1 MWFKLLKMVNLGSE
15 KGIFMKDK
23 TSRIIDRE
31 RRIRVLPFFAIIFF
45 AISMTVAVA
54 WGHGG
59 KSHAESFTALQALQ
73 KATELYDQLIV
84 RGKLDESWE
93 TGLNAV
99 EVTVRD
105 SNDRKEYRVGFHRQS
120 GSPEA
125 VYIFFSPEGEYGGSN
140 FDGKW

>member
-1 MWFKLLKMVNLGSE
+1 MNQQSLFAGHIPQLRKGVVLLGLMVFLGGGSLA
-15 KGIFMKDK
+15 F
-23 TSRIIDRE
+23 
-31 RRIRVLPFFAIIFF
+31 
-45 AISMTVAVA
+45 
-54 WGHGG
+54 GHGG

-125 VYIFFSPEGEYGGSN
+125 VYIFFSPEGEYSGSN

>member
-1 MWFKLLKMVNLGSE
+1 MNQQMLLARHIAHLRKGAMLLGLIVFLGGGSLA
-15 KGIFMKDK
+15 F
-23 TSRIIDRE
+23 
-31 RRIRVLPFFAIIFF
+31 
-45 AISMTVAVA
+45 
-54 WGHGG
+54 GHGG

-84 RGKLDESWE
+84 KGKLDESWE

-99 EVTVRD
+99 EVSVRD
-105 SNDRKEYRVGFHRQS
+105 SNDHKEYRVGFHRQS

-125 VYIFFSPEGEYGGSN
+125 VYIFFSPEGEYSGSN

>member
-1 MWFKLLKMVNLGSE
+1 
-15 KGIFMKDK
+15 MKDK

-31 RRIRVLPFFAIIFF
+31 RRIRVLPFF

>member
-1 MWFKLLKMVNLGSE
+1 
-15 KGIFMKDK
+15 MKDK
-23 TSRIIDRE
+23 TSRIVNRG
-31 RRIRVLPFFAIIFF
+31 RRIRVLPLFPIILVTI
-45 AISMTVAVA
+45 AMTVAVA

-59 KSHAESFTALQALQ
+59 KSHQDPFTALQALQ
-73 KATELYDQLIV
+73 KATELYDQLISK
-84 RGKLDESWE
+84 GKLDESWE

-125 VYIFFSPEGEYGGSN
+125 VYIFFSPEGEYSGSN

>member
-1 MWFKLLKMVNLGSE
+1 
-15 KGIFMKDK
+15 MKDK
-23 TSRIIDRE
+23 TSRIINRE

-84 RGKLDESWE
+84 KGKLDESWE